1 MVPAHRGLHL
11 SDPATSFGS
20 QGSVRRR
27 FQATP
32 EQVFGVLGDG
42 WLYPGWV
49 VGAARMRDVDR
60 TWPSPQARLHHSFGI
75 WPALIDDQTVLLE
88 WDPPRRAVLEARGWP
103 LGTARVE
110 ITVTAQPDGSEVC
123 IVEQPNRGPGALIP
137 PAARNPLIALRNS
150 ETLRRLAFMAEG
162 GAD

>member
-1 MVPAHRGLHL
+1 MVSARRGSHR
-11 SDPATSFGS
+11 SDPVTSFGS
-20 QGSVRRR
+20 HGSVRRR
-27 FQATP
+27 LTATR

-49 VGAARMRDVDR
+49 VGAARMRDVDDS
-60 TWPSPQARLHHSFGI
+60 WPSPQARLHHSFGI

-110 ITVTAQPDGSEVC
+110 ITLTEHAGGSEVC
-123 IVEQPNRGPGALIP
+123 IVEQPNRGPGVLVP
-137 PAARNPLIALRNS
+137 PAVRNPLIALRNS

-162 GAD
+162 GAT